1 MKKGILALMVLLLGC
16 TGEEALYPEIDGAE
30 TGETVQTE
38 YLSFSVESAV
48 YEGNALCTEIMVK
61 DTFSRSVYVFDTDF
75 WLYTGKDSDV
85 LYPTEEQEIHL
96 ESGES
101 GILKLEYSVPKQN
114 EYVLGYID
122 VREDGVLGNV
132 YYVRIKVK

>member
-1 MKKGILALMVLLLGC
+1 MKKSILVLMVLLLGC
-16 TGEEALYPEIDGAE
+16 TGEEALYPEINGAE
-30 TGETVQTE
+30 AGETVQTE

-85 LYPTEEQEIHL
+85 LYPVQEAQICL

-101 GILKLEYSVPKQN
+101 GTLKLEYSVPKQK
-114 EYVLGYID
+114 EYILGYLD
-122 VREDGVLGNV
+122 VREDGVIGNV